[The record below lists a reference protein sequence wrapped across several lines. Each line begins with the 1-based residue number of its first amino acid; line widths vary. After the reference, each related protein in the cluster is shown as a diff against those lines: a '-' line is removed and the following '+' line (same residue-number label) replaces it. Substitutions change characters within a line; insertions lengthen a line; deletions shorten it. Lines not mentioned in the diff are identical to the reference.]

1 MWSWEWGLDK
11 VLELDLNKQK
21 THVNPC
27 FEFMLRNPSA
37 VAQHLAADVFAD
49 GGGAVQLEKH
59 VGLQEVLSSGDLEVG
74 DWGAKT
80 HPLL

>member
-49 GGGAVQLEKH
+49 GGGAVQLKKLH
-59 VGLQEVLSSGDLEVG
+59 RFKSILALIDRS
-74 DWGAKT
+74 KT
-80 HPLL
+80 TETFS